1 MRRQLVALLLA
12 LPLTLVAQ
20 GRPGGATGSLGT
32 RGPASPADAFERQL
46 KQNRLGMW
54 LVLEDE
60 GATWGAPA
68 RAALQDDAL
77 LALNLP
83 LLLVGGKKPDA
94 VSTYVRERY
103 GWLRGGH
110 WALVDAEGRALVE
123 GATSPDAAKLAAAA
137 ERAGLKTRAQELT
150 EFLTRNADHLEAQ
163 AALLRERTLV
173 ACRRTLRALGPE
185 LEKKTAQEAAGK
197 PGEPLL
203 LSTEQDAKIW
213 SETARLLDHLF
224 QGAWIEVS
232 SDLPWALAGDEATH
246 SPTMRALWAQR
257 LPLVEDALRRQP
269 NAWDLWRIWILG
281 ADISGGR
288 ALSPLLASLDPLPGT
303 APEDWPPAAVLE
315 AFVRDA
321 KKRGDWRAIREAMEP
336 RWDEWRR
343 DARRAAMGQGPGE
356 RIWSRILQP
365 LVESLISLGD
375 AGTADQVVL
384 QALET
389 LRWEGVAAQARD
401 LAQRLNRSD
410 LALRWG
416 ALSQAPAR

>member
-1 MRRQLVALLLA
+1 MRGPVLMLLPVA
-12 LPLTLVAQ
+12 LVAQ
-20 GRPGGATGSLGT
+20 GVRTSN
-32 RGPASPADAFERQL
+32 PADAFERQL

-54 LVLEDE
+54 LVLDDE
-60 GATWGAPA
+60 AATWGTAA
-68 RAALQDDAL
+68 RALMLEDHL
-77 LALNLP
+77 VALNLP

-94 VSTYVRERY
+94 LSTYVRERY
-103 GWLRGGH
+103 GWVRGGH
-110 WALVDAEGRALVE
+110 WALVDADGRVLAE
-123 GATSPDAAKLAAAA
+123 GATPPEAAKLAAAA
-137 ERAGLKTRAQELT
+137 ERAGLKTRAQELA
-150 EFLTRNADHLEAQ
+150 EFLTRNGDHLEAQ

-173 ACRRTLRALGPE
+173 ACRRTQKALGPE
-185 LEKKTAQEAAGK
+185 IAKKNAEEAAGK

-203 LSTEQDAKIW
+203 LSAEQDSKIW
-213 SETARLLDHLF
+213 SETAQLLDHLF
-224 QGAWIEVS
+224 QGDWIEVA
-232 SDLPWALAGDEATH
+232 SDLPWALSGDEATH
-246 SPTMRALWAQR
+246 SPTLRALWSR
-257 LPLVEDALRRQP
+257 HLPLVEDALRRQP

-288 ALSPLLASLDPLPGT
+288 ALAPLLASLEPLPGT

-336 RWDEWRR
+336 RWEEWRR
-343 DARRAAMGQGPGE
+343 DGRRAAMGQGPGE

-365 LVESLISLGD
+365 LVEALISLGD
-375 AGTADQVVL
+375 AGAADQVVL
-384 QALET
+384 QAMET

-416 ALSQAPAR
+416 ALSQARPR